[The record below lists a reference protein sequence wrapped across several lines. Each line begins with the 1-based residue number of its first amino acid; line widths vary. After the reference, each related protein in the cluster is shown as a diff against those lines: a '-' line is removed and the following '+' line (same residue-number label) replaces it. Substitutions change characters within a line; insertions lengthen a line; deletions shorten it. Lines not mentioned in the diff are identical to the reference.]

1 MTLIIDTIKT
11 NMEIIAHRGIHNDRI
26 LENSDLAIMQALN
39 YGCQAIEVDLQLTGD
54 GEIIVFHDFHLQRI
68 FGINKALIDY
78 NYLQLQQLTP
88 LNSAKGQILS
98 LSQLLALVPDD
109 ILINLELKSISLFD
123 RGRLVEKV
131 LQQLKDHQR
140 KKILLSSFNPWLLYK
155 CRATI
160 PEIKRA
166 WLINRKV
173 WFLGYLISLSRA
185 KPHFIHCSLKLLKSS
200 YYQKISVLGLPI
212 RVFTV
217 NTPEDY
223 SICQQLHVAGVF
235 SDNPSVLVK

>member
-1 MTLIIDTIKT
+1 MSIIET
-11 NMEIIAHRGIHNDRI
+11 NMEIIAHRGIHDNQV

-39 YGCQAIEVDLQLTGD
+39 YGCQAIEVDLQLTSD
-54 GEIIVFHDFHLQRI
+54 GEVVVFHDFQLQRI
-68 FGINKALIDY
+68 FGINKALIDCD
-78 NYLQLQQLTP
+78 YLELQQLSL

-98 LSQLLALVPDD
+98 LSQLLALVPED

-131 LQQLKDHQR
+131 LQQLTDLHR
-140 KKILLSSFNPWLLYK
+140 KNILISSFNPWLLYK
-155 CRATI
+155 CRASI

-173 WFLGYLISLSRA
+173 WLLGWLIGVSRV
-185 KPHFIHCSLKLLKSS
+185 KPHFIHCSIKLLKSC
-200 YYQKISVLGLPI
+200 YYQKIAALGLPI

-223 SICQQLHVAGVF
+223 LICQQRHVVGVF
-235 SDNPSVLVK
+235 SDNPSRLVK